1 MLILAFLNLV
11 AGGNNPPWDA
21 TSIKGAPGGGV
32 KFLTRGC
39 DWFMTIERFL
49 KETNLKKIANT
60 NFARNNAIC

>member
-11 AGGNNPPWDA
+11 AGGNNPPLDA
-21 TSIKGAPGGGV
+21 TSIKKAPGGGV

-49 KETNLKKIANT
+49 KETNLEKIANS
-60 NFARNNAIC
+60 ARNNAIY